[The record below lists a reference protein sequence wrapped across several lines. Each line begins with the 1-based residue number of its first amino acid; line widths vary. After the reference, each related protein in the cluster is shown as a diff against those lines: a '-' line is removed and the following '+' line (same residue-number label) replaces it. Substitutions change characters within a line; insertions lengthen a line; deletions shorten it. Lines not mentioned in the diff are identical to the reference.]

1 MKQACAGVFVQLIL
15 VVLLAMPAS
24 AAEKKALERPS
35 GFTSES
41 ASITATVEKIDYK
54 KRTVVLK
61 GPKGNLVEMQVG
73 EEARNFNQVK
83 KGDEV
88 TFVYT
93 ESVAME
99 VRKAKGDARKIESTS
114 TTRAKPGEKPAGT
127 VKTTGIMTATVDAIN
142 YQTREVSLSL
152 PEGNIMKLTVGP
164 QVTRLDEVRKGDEVV
179 VQYTTTV
186 SISVKTPGKTP

>member
-1 MKQACAGVFVQLIL
+1 MKRIWAVVVVLAVL
-15 VVLLAMPAS
+15 VVLPAMPAF
-24 AAEKKALERPS
+24 AAEKKALDKPS
-35 GFTSES
+35 GFKAES
-41 ASITATVEKIDYK
+41 TSITATVEKIDYK
-54 KRTVVLK
+54 TRTVVLK

-73 EEARNFNQVK
+73 EEARSFKQVK

-93 ESVAME
+93 ESVAIE
-99 VRKAKGDARKIESTS
+99 VQKAKGDARKIESTS

-127 VKTTGIMTATVDAIN
+127 VKTTGIMTATVEAIN

-164 QVTRLDEVRKGDEVV
+164 QVTKLEEVRKGDEIV
-179 VQYTTTV
+179 VQYSTTV
-186 SISVKTPGKTP
+186 SISVKTPVKTP